1 MAVQIGSVCFGIS
14 CSAVYPLLIG
24 IFKEFNIKL
33 RPEQTAN
40 MMFVPILSN
49 MCLTG
54 TTGAIMKYDLD
65 YLFYSLAFMA
75 ILLLIDWTWLNRLMS

>member
-1 MAVQIGSVCFGIS
+1 
-14 CSAVYPLLIG
+14 
-24 IFKEFNIKL
+24 
-33 RPEQTAN
+33 

-65 YLFYSLAFMA
+65 YLFYSLALMA
-75 ILLLIDWTWLNRLMS
+75 ILLLIDWTWLNRLMSEPEQNSENEKVVKID